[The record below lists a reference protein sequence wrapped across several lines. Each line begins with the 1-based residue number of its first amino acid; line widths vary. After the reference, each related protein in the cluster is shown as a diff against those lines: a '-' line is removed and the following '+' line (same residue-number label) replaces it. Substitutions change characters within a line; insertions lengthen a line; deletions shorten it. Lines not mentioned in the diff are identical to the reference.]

1 MLKFYTW
8 LGEGIGKKLISI
20 TFPFSTNSPAT
31 CDDVCIFIYVFYLFY
46 FLKIIDLVW
55 EQLFVTSCYQ
65 FFVDLFFIFIKNEN
79 FHYGMCYSLPY
90 WTKKMSDYEFS
101 SDWIICRKHFCHP
114 YVRQIFFPKHKIFLL
129 LFLSFFISFF

>member
-1 MLKFYTW
+1 MTRRRNREKTNFHYIPVLNKF
-8 LGEGIGKKLISI
+8 
-20 TFPFSTNSPAT
+20 NSPAT

-55 EQLFVTSCYQ
+55 EQLFVTS
-65 FFVDLFFIFIKNEN
+65 FFVDLFSIFIKNEN

-101 SDWIICRKHFCHP
+101 SD
-114 YVRQIFFPKHKIFLL
+114 
-129 LFLSFFISFF
+129 